1 MKIGRL
7 NTGQRVVIV
16 VALGISLHLV
26 GQWLIGYWEFGSR
39 DFGWVGY
46 APLSNTAFPGRILLH
61 PWVIL
66 LIHLLLTTVWMVISM
81 ALLQQRPT
89 KSAPSEESH

>member
-7 NTGQRVVIV
+7 NTGQRIVII
-16 VALGISLHLV
+16 VALGISLHLI

-39 DFGWVGY
+39 DFGWVAY

-66 LIHLLLTTVWMVISM
+66 LIHLLLTIVWMVISI
-81 ALLQQRPT
+81 ALLHPRPMKGAGT
-89 KSAPSEESH
+89 EGAQ